1 MFNRCASE
9 RVDGT
14 VNLERCPSGRCGCSS
29 KVFRET
35 RSDFEPN
42 HVLKAC
48 GTKAKK
54 RHIFQKIMVCWL
66 QGHKTICL
74 KIYMFLHWY
83 PKPSNKHVA
92 KYNFKLRLSLQIV
105 VRAPR
110 RCTEQCYPVC
120 FIARAPFRSTCSPFR
135 SARDKALRVFF
146 CFDRRQQPWARA
158 RSRETLATA
167 AANRPPPPNS
177 QQNAFATSRPRR
189 SPRVW
194 VHFGIRGSGVIL
206 GKRSSLAAPPRAEPL
221 RFRAPGKSNFRV
233 HNEERTA
240 SRICAR
246 LQSYRTT
253 YLVLA
258 LQARRS
264 FFWRPQQAARN
275 PSAAVAKLRLDR
287 RPTGAG

>member
-1 MFNRCASE
+1 M
-9 RVDGT
+9 
-14 VNLERCPSGRCGCSS
+14 
-29 KVFRET
+29 
-35 RSDFEPN
+35 
-42 HVLKAC
+42 
-48 GTKAKK
+48 
-54 RHIFQKIMVCWL
+54 
-66 QGHKTICL
+66 
-74 KIYMFLHWY
+74 
-83 PKPSNKHVA
+83 
-92 KYNFKLRLSLQIV
+92 
-105 VRAPR
+105 
-110 RCTEQCYPVC
+110 
-120 FIARAPFRSTCSPFR
+120 
-135 SARDKALRVFF
+135 
-146 CFDRRQQPWARA
+146 
-158 RSRETLATA
+158 
-167 AANRPPPPNS
+167 
-177 QQNAFATSRPRR
+177 
-189 SPRVW
+189 VW

-264 FFWRPQQAARN
+264 FFWRPQQAARA

>member
-1 MFNRCASE
+1 MLPSMLHRARSVSEQLLSVSE
-9 RVDGT
+9 R
-14 VNLERCPSGRCGCSS
+14 
-29 KVFRET
+29 
-35 RSDFEPN
+35 
-42 HVLKAC
+42 
-48 GTKAKK
+48 
-54 RHIFQKIMVCWL
+54 
-66 QGHKTICL
+66 
-74 KIYMFLHWY
+74 
-83 PKPSNKHVA
+83 
-92 KYNFKLRLSLQIV
+92 
-105 VRAPR
+105 
-110 RCTEQCYPVC
+110 
-120 FIARAPFRSTCSPFR
+120 
-135 SARDKALRVFF
+135 ARDKAVRVLF
-146 CFDRRQQPWARA
+146 CLDRRQQPWARA
-158 RSRETLATA
+158 RSRDDRRTLATA

>member
-1 MFNRCASE
+1 MVAHNRPQIAERGLPPPGQRVAPKRSARDEAYWVAIFLFNRCASE

-54 RHIFQKIMVCWL
+54 RHIFKKIMVCWL

-110 RCTEQCYPVC
+110 RCTERCYPVC
-120 FIARAPFRSTCSPFR
+120 FIVRAPFRSTCSPFR
-135 SARDKALRVFF
+135 SAHDKALRVFF
-146 CFDRRQQPWARA
+146 CFDLLRTQESQVGKPSQ
-158 RSRETLATA
+158 RSIKLGISETTF
-167 AANRPPPPNS
+167 P
-177 QQNAFATSRPRR
+177 
-189 SPRVW
+189 
-194 VHFGIRGSGVIL
+194 GII
-206 GKRSSLAAPPRAEPL
+206 
-221 RFRAPGKSNFRV
+221 
-233 HNEERTA
+233 
-240 SRICAR
+240 
-246 LQSYRTT
+246 
-253 YLVLA
+253 
-258 LQARRS
+258 
-264 FFWRPQQAARN
+264 
-275 PSAAVAKLRLDR
+275 
-287 RPTGAG
+287 

>member
-1 MFNRCASE
+1 MHRTVLPSMLYRARSVSEHLLSVSE
-9 RVDGT
+9 R
-14 VNLERCPSGRCGCSS
+14 
-29 KVFRET
+29 
-35 RSDFEPN
+35 
-42 HVLKAC
+42 
-48 GTKAKK
+48 
-54 RHIFQKIMVCWL
+54 
-66 QGHKTICL
+66 
-74 KIYMFLHWY
+74 
-83 PKPSNKHVA
+83 
-92 KYNFKLRLSLQIV
+92 
-105 VRAPR
+105 
-110 RCTEQCYPVC
+110 
-120 FIARAPFRSTCSPFR
+120 
-135 SARDKALRVFF
+135 ARDKPLRMVF

-177 QQNAFATSRPRR
+177 QQNAFATSRPSR

-206 GKRSSLAAPPRAEPL
+206 GKRSSLAALPRAEPL